1 MTVKEPNYW
10 LMKSEPDAYSI
21 DTLISNEKEVCSG
34 CGCVCPCDCSD
45 CKECSSCKDQ

>member
-1 MTVKEPNYW
+1 MVVTFKKN
-10 LMKSEPDAYSI
+10 LLT

-45 CKECSSCKDQ
+45 CEECSSCKDH